1 MDLLRRVQQT
11 RSEKGMGKEV
21 PPSINSL
28 PKPSNDITRATI
40 IEKMPKHKVLK
51 VYFEELVQRC
61 IDDDD
66 A

>member
-1 MDLLRRVQQT
+1 MDLLRRVQQA
-11 RSEKGMGKEV
+11 RNEKGMGKEI
-21 PPSINSL
+21 PAINSL

>member
-21 PPSINSL
+21 PSIHSL

-40 IEKMPKHKVLK
+40 IEKKPKHKMLK